1 MRSADVTEYVRTESD
16 PGMAGGKYSAALHVV
31 TDVVHCAGLYSLS
44 EIMYV
49 FTYVVH
55 CDRDKLF
62 PVSLIS
68 LSLKDAL
75 KNLIFIFYPLIF
87 LIFLTFSQIQYL

>member
-1 MRSADVTEYVRTESD
+1 MPSADVTQYVRTESD
-16 PGMAGGKYSAALHVV
+16 PGMAGAKYSAALHVV
-31 TDVVHCAGLYSLS
+31 TGVVHSGGLYSLS
-44 EIMYV
+44 EIMHV

-62 PVSLIS
+62 PVSLTT

-75 KNLIFIFYPLIF
+75 KNF
-87 LIFLTFSQIQYL
+87 

>member
-31 TDVVHCAGLYSLS
+31 TGVVHCGGLYSLS
-44 EIMYV
+44 EIMHV

-55 CDRDKLF
+55 CDMDKLL
-62 PVSLIS
+62 PVSLTS
-68 LSLKDAL
+68 LSLKNVL
-75 KNLIFIFYPLIF
+75 KKF
-87 LIFLTFSQIQYL
+87 